1 MKDRKQ
7 VDVTASELAIL
18 ECLWSGGLSTVRGLV
33 EKLYP
38 AGGSSS
44 HATVQKL
51 LERLEKK
58 RCVSK
63 RPEGRANIYKAE
75 VAREALIRNRLRE
88 TADRLAGGSLTP
100 LLTQLVN
107 HGEFSKEEL
116 RGLRKLVDELDD

>member
-1 MKDRKQ
+1 MKKRKQ

-18 ECLWSGGLSTVRGLV
+18 ECLWSHGTSTVRVLADI
-33 EKLYP
+33 LYP
-38 AGGSSS
+38 EGGPSS

-58 RCVSK
+58 NCVSK
-63 RPEGRANIYKAE
+63 KPEGRANLYRAE

-88 TADRLAGGSLTP
+88 TADSLAGGSLTP

-116 RGLRKLVDELDD
+116 RELRELVDELDD